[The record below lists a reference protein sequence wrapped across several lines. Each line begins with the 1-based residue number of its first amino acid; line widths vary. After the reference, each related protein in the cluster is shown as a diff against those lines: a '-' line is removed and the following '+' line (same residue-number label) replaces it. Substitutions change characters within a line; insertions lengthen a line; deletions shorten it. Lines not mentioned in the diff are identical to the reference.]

1 MQKIRN
7 KWISRTKGVS
17 IVWHIK
23 RSQDHGVT
31 TWHAKSLPDFDSE
44 FVNTNLII
52 RLCAY
57 KTCLHAIIKVE
68 MAFFSTFFF
77 AVTEKIV
84 YRIVEHKRKKDDTQ
98 HLLSSLHAIKNMRNY
113 MWIMNK
119 TLPDPLLYLQTGL
132 PFPSQCWDIDYI
144 VWENLMR
151 IWFFLMNG
159 QRLFCISELVH
170 ASWSPPL
177 YQEMNWINRFQWFK
191 NLNVIRFS

>member
-1 MQKIRN
+1 MNIANVNSIPLREDFTGHIWFQKICN

-77 AVTEKIV
+77 AVIEKIV
-84 YRIVEHKRKKDDTQ
+84 YRIVKHKRKRMTHNIYCQ
-98 HLLSSLHAIKNMRNY
+98 VCMLSKICAITCGSWIKHYRILFYIFKRGCHFHRNVE
-113 MWIMNK
+113 
-119 TLPDPLLYLQTGL
+119 T
-132 PFPSQCWDIDYI
+132 
-144 VWENLMR
+144 
-151 IWFFLMNG
+151 
-159 QRLFCISELVH
+159 
-170 ASWSPPL
+170 
-177 YQEMNWINRFQWFK
+177 
-191 NLNVIRFS
+191 